1 MEWNFSDH
9 RGQQAEWFRQ
19 KKHNDQNAEWT
30 VAKYAFYRSG
40 DDSNLHSNATSS
52 LPLTNHWFQT
62 LPFLERNNPPP
73 VGFMGDSNAIDP
85 SRGRIE
91 APKTPPSFRS
101 ASFRQR
107 CMASE
112 PISPPNPLRL
122 ANVSQDLPRPD
133 TSPRF
138 LRCIFPRFD
147 YESVGD
153 PDFLVFKVKLPDYLI
168 HGPLD
173 ALIVAADQ
181 YASRLPSGWK
191 TNLFSLTK
199 CDIACHDIPGISE
212 LVDPIMAFITK
223 TMTLLYGCP
232 GLTMG
237 QNQPHI
243 VKYAGDIGHTG
254 VQLHCDRCDI
264 TANLS
269 LSRKSSYSGGGTY
282 FAAMDKLVKLEQ
294 GEILM
299 HPGHLIH
306 AGNSITAGTRFL
318 LVAFADCMK
327 MS

>member
-40 DDSNLHSNATSS
+40 DDSNLHSNVTSS

-91 APKTPPSFRS
+91 APKTPPSFRT

-122 ANVSQDLPRPD
+122 ATTSQDLPRPD

-254 VQLHCDRCDI
+254 GKRMLLLVSAFATRYCCD
-264 TANLS
+264 LEM
-269 LSRKSSYSGGGTY
+269 LLFSS
-282 FAAMDKLVKLEQ
+282 
-294 GEILM
+294 
-299 HPGHLIH
+299 
-306 AGNSITAGTRFL
+306 FL
-318 LVAFADCMK
+318 LTPIFPFPKQSNCTVTVVISRPIYLYRAKAVTPEAVPI
-327 MS
+327 SPPWTSW